1 VVRIS
6 KKDVSMTEY
15 TRTVIVTG
23 AARGL
28 GQAYAWAFAE
38 EGLNVV
44 VADRD
49 DLDETMAGFAKPDDQ
64 LALAVDV
71 AEFASVEAMVAGTID
86 RFGAV
91 DVLVNNAGL
100 YGALKG
106 GRAEAIAEAEWDRCM
121 AVNVKGVWNCCRAV
135 IPQMRAQNGGAIVNV
150 ASLAAVMGMPF
161 GLHYTTSKAA
171 VIGMTRALA
180 RELGRDSIRVNCIAP
195 TAVNTAGT
203 AEFFGDLLEKQMDA
217 VVKSQSLRRALEP
230 EDVVGTVLYLAG
242 DGAKLITGQTIMVD
256 GGTVFL

>member
-1 VVRIS
+1 MAEPA
-6 KKDVSMTEY
+6 K
-15 TRTVIVTG
+15 TVIVTG

-28 GQAYAWAFAE
+28 GQAYGWAFAE
-38 EGLNVV
+38 QGWRVV

-49 DLDETMAGFAKPDDQ
+49 SLDQTMEGFSEPDDH
-64 LALAVDV
+64 LALPVDV
-71 AEFASVEAMVAGTID
+71 ADIASVKAMAAATID
-86 RFGAV
+86 KLGAV

-100 YGALKG
+100 YGALTG
-106 GRAEAIAEAEWDRCM
+106 GRAEDIDEDEWDRCM
-121 AVNVKGVWNCCRAV
+121 AVNVKGTWNCCRAV
-135 IPQMRAQNGGAIVNV
+135 IPQMRAQKGGAIVNV
-150 ASLAAVMGMPF
+150 ASLAAVMGMPY

-195 TAVNTAGT
+195 TAVNTEGT
-203 AEFFGDLLEKQMDA
+203 AEFFGDVLDKQMDA
-217 VVKSQSLRRALEP
+217 VVKSQSLRQALQP
-230 EDVVGTVLYLAG
+230 DDVVGTVLFLAG

>member
-1 VVRIS
+1 MAE
-6 KKDVSMTEY
+6 K

-28 GQAYAWAFAE
+28 GQAYGWAFARQ
-38 EGLNVV
+38 GLNVV
-44 VADRD
+44 AVDRD
-49 DLDETMAGFAKPDDQ
+49 ALDQTMEGFAKPEDH
-64 LALAVDV
+64 LALPVEV
-71 AEFASVEAMVAGTID
+71 ADFASVEAMVAATIEKY
-86 RFGAV
+86 GGV

-100 YGALKG
+100 YGGLSG
-106 GRAEAIAEAEWDRCM
+106 GRAEDIDEGEWDRCM

-135 IPQMRAQNGGAIVNV
+135 IPQMRSRKGGAIVNV

-161 GLHYTTSKAA
+161 SLHYTTSKAA

-180 RELGRDSIRVNCIAP
+180 RELGRDNIRVNCIAP
-195 TAVNTAGT
+195 TAVNTQGT
-203 AEFFGDLLEKQMDA
+203 AEFFGDLLDRQMDA
-217 VVKSQSLRRALEP
+217 VVKSQSLRQALQP

-242 DGAKLITGQTIMVD
+242 DAAKLITGQTIMVD